1 MPTIRTYPLIM
12 KTLQQYTESL
22 LDTDFDIHDED
33 INELEEFLKKWKY
46 GNKTKMTMP
55 FGEFCKHLSY
65 AGTEVPGASIKDVAK
80 AIRKGN
86 GFICVSNDK
95 MHSKTNWCLYWSKTK
110 TSYYEFDT
118 VNGAAKWENPNFGS
132 FAQNIEW
139 GCSGLAGQRNIETW
153 YLPNDCRFF
162 ELPPAQYEKF
172 FKVFT

>member
-55 FGEFCKHLSY
+55 FDEFCKHLSY
-65 AGTEVPGASIKDVAK
+65 AGTEVPGASVNDVTKSIKA
-80 AIRKGN
+80 GN
-86 GFICVSNDK
+86 GFICVSKDK
-95 MHSKTNWCLYWSKTK
+95 THKRTNWCLYWPKSKTQ
-110 TSYYEFDT
+110 YNNFNT
-118 VNGAAKWENPNFGS
+118 VNQVANWRQPSFGTIPN
-132 FAQNIEW
+132 NIEW
-139 GCSGLAGQRNIETW
+139 NCSGLAGQRNIETW